1 MTCASCVGRIERK
14 LRKIDGVDPAV
25 NLALES
31 ATVKVPQNVPDEQIV
46 DTVHRAGYEAR
57 ITGGAQQSAPASQV
71 RGGTGG
77 PDAAQGTTANP
88 APGVPR
94 RRPGHPLVA
103 RSPSPPALPAR
114 TGTPSPTQP
123 PTRRTHRTQRRARR
137 RRPPPLTQLPW
148 VPCPPMPGNAPRD
161 SRRTSS
167 GDRPR
172 TSTAIRRSRPP
183 RRSAG

>member
-1 MTCASCVGRIERK
+1 MSDTTTSTDTLDSEVHGPLRELELEISGMTCASCVGRIERK

-88 APGVPR
+88 APGVSPAPSGTSPR
-94 RRPGHPLVA
+94 GTEPEP
-103 RSPSPPALPAR
+103 
-114 TGTPSPTQP
+114 TGTPRQDGNPSPTQP
-123 PTRRTHRTQRRARR
+123 PTRRTHRTQRRHDVVAR
-137 RRPPPLTQLPW
+137 LP
-148 VPCPPMPGNAPRD
+148 
-161 SRRTSS
+161 
-167 GDRPR
+167 
-172 TSTAIRRSRPP
+172 
-183 RRSAG
+183 